1 MKLGNLWPKDYLA
14 TMPNGEI
21 KKFRLKYRENRKSLE
36 GIELVFVNADETDSN
51 LYRSRLL
58 LAYCGSTGEKYDCP
72 NECCAIEYNGCSI
85 VLQADRCELVG
96 CDLSWEERKKIAQE
110 LVEPPKKMCGE
121 LMWVILL

>member
-51 LYRSRLL
+51 LYRSRLQ
-58 LAYCGSTGEKYDCP
+58 LAYSGSAGEKCDCP
-72 NECCAIEYNGCSI
+72 NECCTIKYNGCFI
-85 VLQADRCELVG
+85 VLQADRCELAG

-110 LVEPPKKMCGE
+110 LVEPPK
-121 LMWVILL
+121 